1 MDNKYAQY
9 SGIKNRAKKIP
20 VLFGLIH
27 KPNQNSVQ
35 NCRPISQLSSL
46 RCAHE
51 MLELNSLLISS
62 QLDFGFGQ
70 FHFQRQFQLQTASP
84 TARAGRKKS

>member
-20 VLFGLIH
+20 VLFGLNH

-35 NCRPISQLSSL
+35 IGRPISQMSSL
-46 RCAHE
+46 GCAHE
-51 MLELNSLLISS
+51 MLE
-62 QLDFGFGQ
+62 
-70 FHFQRQFQLQTASP
+70 
-84 TARAGRKKS
+84 